1 MKRLSPQGPFPEPWL
16 VRQTRIQ
23 KSSEALLALEAAS
36 KLVAMIWASV
46 LQQRCA
52 L

>member
-1 MKRLSPQGPFPEPWL
+1 MASPADAHS
-16 VRQTRIQ
+16 